1 MAKKKKKLVLKEKKN
16 PMDAQKEYQLRMIER
31 AKEIEERIKGRNAL
45 LNEE

>member
-1 MAKKKKKLVLKEKKN
+1 MFLQEKKN
-16 PMDAQKEYQLRMIER
+16 PMNAQKEYQLRMIER

>member
-1 MAKKKKKLVLKEKKN
+1 MAKKKKNLTLKEKKN
-16 PMDAQKEYQLRMIER
+16 PIDAQKEYQLRMIER